1 MAMDK
6 GHMQGQRANT
16 ASTCNNQT
24 DIIATCNEVD
34 QMSPTQEACAMH
46 DMFCFAALADATTA
60 TMYTNLTG
68 AFPIQLF
75 KNMQYVFVAY
85 VYDIN
90 AIIVQPTPSCTN
102 ASFIST
108 FSKIFAILRAC
119 DYQPTLNVMDKE
131 CSKAIKKYICTNKSD
146 VQLVLPHNHRVNAA
160 ERAIATFKEHF
171 VAALAT
177 VDTLCPLQLWDIFLL
192 QVKLTFNL
200 LCFSCCNPALSSNK
214 EL

>member
-1 MAMDK
+1 MRW
-6 GHMQGQRANT
+6 QRANT
-16 ASTCNNQT
+16 ASTRNNQA
-24 DIIATCNEVD
+24 DIIAARNEVD

-46 DMFCFAALADATTA
+46 DMFCFAALADANTG

-119 DYQPTLNVMDKE
+119 DYQPTLNVMDNK
-131 CSKAIKKYICTNKSD
+131 CSKAIEKYTRTNKMD
-146 VQLVLPHNHRVNAA
+146 IQLVPMNNHRVNAS
-160 ERAIATFKEHF
+160 ERAIATFKEHC

-177 VDTLCPLQLWDIFLL
+177 FDTLCPQ
-192 QVKLTFNL
+192 
-200 LCFSCCNPALSSNK
+200 
-214 EL
+214 